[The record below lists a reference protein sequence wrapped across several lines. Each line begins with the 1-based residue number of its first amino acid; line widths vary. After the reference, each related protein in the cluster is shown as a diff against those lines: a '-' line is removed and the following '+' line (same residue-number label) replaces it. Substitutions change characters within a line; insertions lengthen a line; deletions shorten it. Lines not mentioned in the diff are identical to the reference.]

1 MGKKLRV
8 NVVFIS
14 DYKLFETV
22 FEYLRSKT
30 TVDMYND
37 PETFLESL
45 SRYDKDTRICIENSL
60 KTKIGSFELAERLYI
75 AGYTKLYLLSGWDFK
90 NGDGPRELPHYLT
103 PLHKGANIIEE
114 LDKLL

>member
-1 MGKKLRV
+1 MDNKVKI

-14 DYKLFETV
+14 NYEPFETI

-30 TVDMYND
+30 TADMYND

-45 SRYDKDTRICIENSL
+45 SQYDKDVKICIDNSL
-60 KTKIGSFELAERLYI
+60 KTKIGSFEFAEKLYN

-90 NGDGPRELPHYLT
+90 NGGGPRKLPHYLT
-103 PLHKGANIIEE
+103 PLFKGINIIEE
-114 LDKLL
+114 LDRLL